1 MCATRTNVIL
11 IGVAGI
17 MPSGEIASDD
27 QACADHRKGSGEP
40 QTHFSHGTPVRHRMR
55 IEERS
60 MKLRTVGETTI
71 HTDLVTRIRPAV
83 PELEAVALAFAGA
96 RGGNPAAC
104 RSCKGEG
111 KDHNWATAATCPRC
125 DGSGVTAA

>member
-40 QTHFSHGTPVRHRMR
+40 QTHFSHGT
-55 IEERS
+55 
-60 MKLRTVGETTI
+60 G
-71 HTDLVTRIRPAV
+71 
-83 PELEAVALAFAGA
+83 AGA
-96 RGGNPAAC
+96 ACGRTSCQRQAGQSAGVRGLSKRWTVAVVA
-104 RSCKGEG
+104 
-111 KDHNWATAATCPRC
+111 
-125 DGSGVTAA
+125 DGGSTGGQG